1 MRPAESGTAEAS
13 AAPAAEPKAGPSA
26 GPKAKAK
33 PTPAPGPAAAPKG
46 DADQAGT
53 GGPEGAD
60 SRAEASPQS
69 ALDAARELFQ
79 HLPPSFRGT
88 LFAGGAPSFG
98 GGMVGGDQQIMSGG
112 RVAGDV
118 FGGSKTEVHHHNVY
132 TSGRIQHPTGEIPT
146 TDIDRLMEYFQ
157 PGQSFAAAETCLR
170 ESRLVLLRGGRSS
183 GRRSASLALLRS
195 LGVDS
200 PRVLD
205 ASVGPD
211 DLLNQ
216 TEPAPGYVLW
226 DLRPNLGRE
235 LLEARLL
242 TLRGKLAKDG
252 GYLVITTEVASG
264 LSWTVDWTPPPQS
277 DLLTAHLRAALLRA
291 EQADQ
296 AERLLAL
303 AATTSF
309 LETPRTPGEVADYA
323 LLLARHSLGE
333 VTEADLLR
341 SDRAAVEEQVTTW
354 FADGGLDLREQA
366 FLVSLAVFNEAAYA
380 LAAEYGDTLHSL
392 LHQLEDPEHPA
403 HAKVFGTSVKHR
415 LAAARA
421 TMRTE
426 SETVA
431 WGVLRRQTAAFDDP
445 RTKEMLLRQVWLD
458 HPSARPALLDWINL
472 LSADD
477 DPVVRAHAAAATAVL
492 ADVDLPS
499 VMPRLLEPWAASM
512 RYRLRNQAINSL
524 ALLALNTDTVLVPQI
539 LHDWCASPDDEIRWT
554 GVRGHGLIGALSPEE
569 ALRDIGDLVVRADE
583 DPDAAGH
590 EPAAQY
596 EAAITSICLLLLTTS
611 RSQVLTRLVSWQ
623 QPPGPRA
630 VLGLTAFM
638 AAGYVA
644 EGDAPTPLSWPALL
658 RWYSVGAATAV
669 GPQPVQPVQSAQS
682 AQSVQPVQSV
692 TTLADAAQDR
702 DREHIAAL
710 WRAAFASRTH
720 TSMASEVLRDW
731 VRTAS
736 RDPACEQHLGD
747 LLRRLAVTATEQD
760 RLSYLLRSLA
770 RADERKPDQGKQLA
784 EVCLR
789 LLIAADLPDP
799 DAADRRR

>member
-1 MRPAESGTAEAS
+1 MIPAEDGTAEAG
-13 AAPAAEPKAGPSA
+13 AAPAAAGDPKA
-26 GPKAKAK
+26 AKAK
-33 PTPAPGPAAAPKG
+33 PAPTPPAAAKADG
-46 DADQAGT
+46 DPVGPGGQEAADARSE
-53 GGPEGAD
+53 P
-60 SRAEASPQS
+60 SPQS

-98 GGMVGGDQQIMSGG
+98 GGMVGGDQHTMSGG
-112 RVAGDV
+112 RVTGDV
-118 FGGSKTEVHHHNVY
+118 FSGSKTEVHHHTVY
-132 TSGRIQHPTGEIPT
+132 ASGRTQHPTGEVPP
-146 TDIDRLMEYFQ
+146 TDIDRLMEYFR
-157 PGQSFAAAETCLR
+157 PGESFAAAEACLR

-205 ASVGPD
+205 AAVGPD

-226 DLRPNLGRE
+226 DLRPNLSRE

-242 TLRGKLAKDG
+242 TLRGKLAKDD

-264 LSWTVDWTPPPQS
+264 LDWTVEWTPPPQAE
-277 DLLTAHLRAALLRA
+277 LLTAHLRAALLRA
-291 EQADQ
+291 ELADE
-296 AERLLAL
+296 AEGLLAL
-303 AATTSF
+303 GATVSF
-309 LETPRTPGEVADYA
+309 LGTPRTPGEVAEYA
-323 LLLARHSLGE
+323 LLLARHALGE

-341 SDRAAVEEQVTTW
+341 SDRAAVEEQITSW

-380 LAAEYGDTLHSL
+380 LAAEYGDSLHTL

-403 HAKVFGTSVKHR
+403 HAKVFGTSVKQR
-415 LAAARA
+415 LATARA

-445 RTKEMLLRQVWLD
+445 RTKELLLEQLWLD
-458 HPSARPALLDWINL
+458 HPSARPALLEWINQ
-472 LSADD
+472 LSGDD
-477 DPVVRAHAAAATAVL
+477 DPVVRAHAASATAVL
-492 ADVDLPS
+492 ADVDLSS

-524 ALLALNTDTVLVPQI
+524 TLLALRTDTVLVPQI

-583 DPDAAGH
+583 DPAEAGH
-590 EPAAQY
+590 EPEAQY
-596 EAAITSICLLLLTTS
+596 EAAVTSICLLLLTTS
-611 RSQVLTRLVSWQ
+611 RSQVLSRLVAWQ

-630 VLGLTAFM
+630 VLGLAAFM
-638 AAGYVA
+638 TAGCVA

-658 RWYSVGAATAV
+658 RWYSVGAAV
-669 GPQPVQPVQSAQS
+669 PGGP
-682 AQSVQPVQSV
+682 QSV

-702 DREHIAAL
+702 DRDNIAAL
-710 WRAAFASRTH
+710 WRAAFAARAQAP
-720 TSMASEVLRDW
+720 MATEVLRDW
-731 VRTAS
+731 VRKAAL
-736 RDPACEQHLGD
+736 DPVCEQHLGD
-747 LLRRLAVTATEQD
+747 LLRRISVTGTERE

-770 RADERKPDQGKQLA
+770 RADEGKPDRGRQLA
-784 EVCLR
+784 EACLR
-789 LLIAADLPDP
+789 LLTAADLPDP
-799 DAADRRR
+799 DAADRR